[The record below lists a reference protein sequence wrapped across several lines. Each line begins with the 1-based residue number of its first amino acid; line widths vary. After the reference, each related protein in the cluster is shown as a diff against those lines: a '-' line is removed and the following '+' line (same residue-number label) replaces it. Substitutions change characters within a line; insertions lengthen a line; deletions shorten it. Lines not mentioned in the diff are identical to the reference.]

1 MGEAAGA
8 GNMRRRGLRLAAA
21 LAGSWRPSPPALPE
35 GDDLD
40 NELSPLALHAG
51 VAGLIWWRARLSD
64 PDTVRAARPF
74 QQAYRLNTL
83 RAAVQEGEIGRAV
96 NLLRS
101 EGVEPIL
108 AKGWLAA
115 RPYPSPGIRPS
126 GDIDLY
132 VPPADYAT
140 ARRALGPAE
149 DDLLLVDLH
158 SGFSDLDD
166 RDPSEVKRRLVRL
179 EIGGT
184 PVLALGPEDHLR
196 LLALHLLKHG
206 AWRAL
211 WLCDVAAALE
221 TRPDHFDWDY
231 FGSGDPGRTRQTACV
246 LGLARE
252 VLEARLDEAPSAW
265 RPELPRWLAPT
276 VLEEWAR
283 TREAHGRREPI
294 SPSLLLGAGALDALR
309 LRWPNAI
316 EATVGVGGP
325 FDNRPRLPFQ
335 VGDGLRRAWGF
346 ALNSVVRPG
355 PSS

>member
-1 MGEAAGA
+1 MGAAAGA
-8 GNMRRRGLRLAAA
+8 GDRRKRAHKLATA
-21 LAGSWRPSPPALPE
+21 LAGSWRPSPGPLPE
-35 GDDLD
+35 CDAL
-40 NELSPLALHAG
+40 NEVSPLALHSGA
-51 VAGLIWWRARLSD
+51 AGLVWWRARLSD
-64 PDTVRAARPF
+64 PEAVRAGRSL

-83 RAAVQEGEIGRAV
+83 KAAVQEGEISRAV
-96 NLLRS
+96 TLLRS
-101 EGVEPIL
+101 VGVEPVL
-108 AKGWLAA
+108 GKGWLAA
-115 RPYPSPGIRPS
+115 RPYPSPGLRPS

-132 VPPADYAT
+132 VTPANYAA
-140 ARRALGPAE
+140 ARKALGPAE

-158 SGFSDLDD
+158 SGFPDLDD
-166 RDPSEVKRRLVRL
+166 RDPTEVSRRLVTVD
-179 EIGGT
+179 ISGT
-184 PVLALGPEDHLR
+184 PVRGFGPEDHLR

-221 TRPDHFDWDY
+221 TRPANFDWDY
-231 FGSGDPGRTRQTACV
+231 LGSGDPRRTRQTACA
-246 LGLARE
+246 LGLARD
-252 VLEARLDEAPSAW
+252 LLGARLDDVPPAW
-265 RPELPRWLAPT
+265 RPVLPRWLAPT
-276 VLEEWAR
+276 VLEEWGQA
-283 TREAHGRREPI
+283 REAHGRREPI
-294 SPSLLLGAGALDALR
+294 SPSLLFRKGALDALR